1 MKLPIGLANKYRV
14 NQVLINEG
22 SFYCARVFDFSLNKV
37 VLLTVLGNIER
48 AMFDTIK
55 AMFESERKYENFE
68 FILNVFTLDYL
79 ESHEL
84 YYTQEIGE
92 TLIGV
97 NPRNII
103 DEGDIRD
110 WFYKRALPTFYR
122 FLDISKQ
129 KNTFHGF
136 ISPNTIYYCGDNFKI
151 GDYILGIILELSPQT
166 MIESPWF
173 NDSFFSTKFSGMDLD
188 AYALL
193 KVLQFIDSNNYS
205 KVINIANYE
214 CEHTDFS
221 IAVKRV
227 VDSVCKEQNSLAE
240 NYLIKMKS
248 FLEVYGL
255 FKKDKILYKPEQLPL
270 VYSMI
275 SSWNLKMFENI
286 AIIHINHYLKDI
298 IEFNRVLSSVFENLV
313 YVVVPYSMETTIIPS
328 QIYPTYY
335 HEVDNQKFLIKKNS
349 DIISI
354 ATDFYSAMYESIKLA
369 FRNEIIPLVNKGMK
383 VLIIEDGGFHYSVI
397 DEIMKS
403 YPVLKDALIGAIE
416 QTTSGVKRYRDAV
429 SKITV
434 PYPVLSVAR
443 SKIKMRVE
451 SHFIAR
457 RVIDE
462 LNYLLYM
469 ANNFLSFHNVLII
482 GYGIIGRNISQALS
496 TLKCN
501 VTVYDIEESILSLAK
516 EEGVKIIDDVQ
527 NIKFADN
534 LIIIGAT
541 GESAFT
547 STMFFSFVTSDAK
560 KIFLASASSKR
571 IEFQCIVDFFEVGD
585 KDVHYKQIIDE
596 MENIRIEQKDYGI
609 IYNFSYRN
617 IDKKIILIAN
627 GYPVN
632 FYRKNIISLT
642 ESVID
647 LIYCEISLLIQY
659 LLKTPLSP
667 KLYLLG
673 ASDLSILDIEEEQLV
688 RSWFNLLYLRFDKEV
703 TTIWDQFDVHPFEK
717 FLRERCLPMKGE
729 ETNDNENIY

>member
-1 MKLPIGLANKYRV
+1 MKLPMGLTKKYRV
-14 NQVLINEG
+14 SQVLINEEH
-22 SFYCARVFDFSLNKV
+22 FYCARVFDFSLNKI

-55 AMFESERKYENFE
+55 LTFESERKNENFE
-68 FILNVFTLDYL
+68 FVLDVFTLDYL
-79 ESHEL
+79 ESKEL
-84 YYTQEIGE
+84 YYTQELGE
-92 TLIGV
+92 TLINI
-97 NPRNII
+97 NPRNIV

-110 WFYKRALPTFYR
+110 WFYKLALPTFYR
-122 FLDISKQ
+122 FLDMSKQ
-129 KNTFHGF
+129 KNTYHGF
-136 ISPNTIYYCGDNFKI
+136 ISPHTIYYSGSSLKI
-151 GDYILGIILELSPQT
+151 GDYILGILLELSPQT

-173 NDSFFSTKFSGMDLD
+173 NDSFFSTDLSGSNLD

-193 KVLQFIDSNNYS
+193 KILQFIDADNYS
-205 KVINIANYE
+205 KVINIAYSRYS
-214 CEHTDFS
+214 HTDFS
-221 IAVKRV
+221 VAVKRII
-227 VDSVCKEQNSLAE
+227 DSVLADQEFLAE

-248 FLEVYGL
+248 FLESYGL
-255 FKKDKILYKPEQLPL
+255 FKRDKVLYKPEQLPL
-270 VYSMI
+270 LYSMI
-275 SSWNLKMFENI
+275 SSWNLKMFENVI
-286 AIIHINHYLKDI
+286 VVHINHYLKDI
-298 IEFNRVLSSVFENLV
+298 IEFNKVLASIFENLV
-313 YVVVPYSMETTIIPS
+313 YVVVPYSMETTIVPS
-328 QIYPTYY
+328 QLYPTYY
-335 HEVDNQKFLIKKNS
+335 HEVNGQKFVIKKNS
-349 DIISI
+349 NTISF
-354 ATDFYSAMYESIKLA
+354 ATDFYLAMYESIKLA
-369 FRNEIIPLVNKGMK
+369 FRNEVVPLVNKGMK

-397 DEIMKS
+397 DQLIKS
-403 YPVLKDALIGAIE
+403 HSVLKDAIIGAIE

-429 SKITV
+429 SQITV

-501 VTVYDIEESILSLAK
+501 VVVYDIEDSILSLAK

-527 NIKFADN
+527 NIQFIDN

-547 STMFFSFVTSDAK
+547 LSMFFSFVTSNAK

-571 IEFQCIVDFFEVGD
+571 IEFQCIVDFFEAGD
-585 KDVHYKQIIDE
+585 KDINYKQIIDE

-609 IYNFSYRN
+609 IYSFTYKNV
-617 IDKKIILIAN
+617 DKKIILIAN

-632 FYRKNIISLT
+632 FYRKDIISLT

-647 LIYCEISLLIQY
+647 LIYCEISLLMEY
-659 LLKTPLSP
+659 LLKTKLSP

-673 ASDLSILDIEEEQLV
+673 ASDLSVLDIEEELLV
-688 RSWFNLLYLRFDKEV
+688 RSWFNLLCLHFDNAV
-703 TTIWDQFDVHPFEK
+703 TTIWDKFDVHPFED
-717 FLRERCLPMKGE
+717 FLRERCIPMGEKG
-729 ETNDNENIY
+729 NN